1 MEQRKIYEAPATEV
15 VELELQGNILAS
27 SSLESKSF
35 EDGTLNDFDD
45 NWE

>member
-27 SSLESKSF
+27 SSLESK
-35 EDGTLNDFDD
+35 GTRQ
-45 NWE
+45 